1 MILSGTFTF
10 EGPRA
15 RVWEILQDPDVLAK
29 ALPGTKTL
37 TKVGEDRYQGVMKV
51 SVGPVNAAEFA
62 IDVELKDK
70 VEPEKFAMVIDGKGG
85 VGFTK
90 GTATIALEE
99 QPGPVTV
106 MTYTSDVQIGGKI
119 AAVGQ
124 RLLESVGKMM
134 TKQAL
139 EALNK
144 ELKQV
149 EVIVM
154 KGAAAARE
162 EPPRLRMKPAPF
174 EYFRPQ
180 IARRSAVAARRARRR
195 REAARG
201 RAEPHPGDELQACD
215 AVGAGRS
222 ERAAPSSAT
231 SRTARAT
238 LRIGGMTRQRA
249 VERSTLVVRARA
261 AHRRNDAAHRASGD
275 SQSRHDRRQPRAR
288 RSGRRAAGR
297 DAGAERDA

>member
-10 EGPRA
+10 QGSRA
-15 RVWEILQDPDVLAK
+15 RVWDILQDPDVLAK

-37 TKVGEDRYQGVMKV
+37 TQVGADRYEGVMKV
-51 SVGPVNAAEFA
+51 NVGPMSAAEFA
-62 IDVELKDK
+62 INVELKDK
-70 VEPEKFAMVIDGKGG
+70 IAPESFSMLIDGKGA

-144 ELKQV
+144 ELQ
-149 EVIVM
+149 
-154 KGAAAARE
+154 AR
-162 EPPRLRMKPAPF
+162 L
-174 EYFRPQ
+174 
-180 IARRSAVAARRARRR
+180 
-195 REAARG
+195 
-201 RAEPHPGDELQACD
+201 
-215 AVGAGRS
+215 
-222 ERAAPSSAT
+222 
-231 SRTARAT
+231 
-238 LRIGGMTRQRA
+238 
-249 VERSTLVVRARA
+249 
-261 AHRRNDAAHRASGD
+261 
-275 SQSRHDRRQPRAR
+275 
-288 RSGRRAAGR
+288 
-297 DAGAERDA
+297 

>member
-15 RVWEILQDPDVLAK
+15 RVWEILQDPEVLAK

-37 TKVGEDRYQGVMKV
+37 TKTGDDRYQGVMKV
-51 SVGPVNAAEFA
+51 SVGPMSAAEFA
-62 IDVELKDK
+62 INVELSDK
-70 VEPEKFAMVIDGKGG
+70 VAPETFTMLIDGKGA

-119 AAVGQ
+119 AGVGQ

-144 ELKQV
+144 ELKV
-149 EVIVM
+149 
-154 KGAAAARE
+154 
-162 EPPRLRMKPAPF
+162 RL
-174 EYFRPQ
+174 
-180 IARRSAVAARRARRR
+180 
-195 REAARG
+195 G
-201 RAEPHPGDELQACD
+201 
-215 AVGAGRS
+215 
-222 ERAAPSSAT
+222 
-231 SRTARAT
+231 
-238 LRIGGMTRQRA
+238 
-249 VERSTLVVRARA
+249 
-261 AHRRNDAAHRASGD
+261 SG
-275 SQSRHDRRQPRAR
+275 
-288 RSGRRAAGR
+288 
-297 DAGAERDA
+297 